1 MRSDPTGLPAIEV
14 RDLSKVYRIYAKP
27 LDMVVELLTGRCRH
41 REHWALQQVSFSVAK
56 GEAVGIIGRNGAG
69 KSTMLRIMANTL
81 DSSSGVITL
90 RGRLAAILELGA
102 GFHPEYTGRQ
112 NIYLGGICVG
122 MTRAEIDAQLDSII
136 EFSELG
142 HVIDQPF
149 RTYSSGMKARLT
161 FSVAISVRPDIFIID
176 EALAVGDIAFVEK
189 CLLRI
194 RQIIDSG
201 CTVLLVSH
209 NGNLINRF
217 CSRAIWIENGRI
229 QADGPSETVTKRYE
243 IAALKGGLETA
254 SSELE
259 RVGDGKIRITGATL
273 IGTELEPGIFMH
285 GGALKVCLTLNSEL
299 NSGTA
304 NVIVAIHRSDGV
316 CIWTGTSQSHLDG
329 RYQMQREDWCIQE
342 GMSEVEIDLSPL
354 LFNTGSYHLSVGIE
368 PKADVPT
375 IREYHDY
382 LPRHLKF
389 AVTRSDRLV
398 LSKAVDTPSTWT
410 LRHVAPP
417 SVDVQPTIREGCKV
431 TVDRWPQG
439 YQAALAISSDVEFT
453 SWKAFLDLQRLFQG
467 RGGLGLEIG
476 FSMFFRTTHA
486 LCHGTFAFWKDQ
498 TFEPSSEA
506 ERLIELVRGGFID
519 TLHAYGDFDAGGF
532 DRSCA
537 ERVGEICDR
546 HGIRFPVWTNHGS
559 RFNLQNL
566 GHVGLQ
572 NYQQGDVPG
581 SPSYHLDLLRRMGMR
596 FAWVD
601 DGLSPSIDAGDG
613 LLYSSQARDGSR
625 LQLFRRF
632 RGLPG
637 REAPNARNLGE
648 QVSENDI
655 DKLVQR
661 GGGGVIY
668 QHLGCGGKL
677 PDGRFLENQA
687 PYFDEVG
694 MGRLHHISRL
704 CSEGKLWVPR
714 VSRLLAFAAARDAL
728 GIELE
733 GGRLIARLPVGFEE
747 SDLAGLVLWTS
758 TPFRGEVQLVIG
770 AAPAI
775 AVAVRIQ
782 DHGPGAR
789 IEFPSSGSRIFPW

>member
-1 MRSDPTGLPAIEV
+1 MKAEASSLPAIEV

-27 LDMVVELLTGRCRH
+27 LDMALELLTGRRRH
-41 REHWALQQVSFSVAK
+41 REHWALQGVSFSVAK

-69 KSTMLRIMANTL
+69 KSTMLRIIASTL
-81 DSSSGVITL
+81 DSTSGEVAL

-122 MTRAEIDAQLDSII
+122 MTRAEIDARLESII
-136 EFSELG
+136 DFSELG

-161 FSVAISVRPDIFIID
+161 FSVAISVQPDIFIID

-217 CSRAIWIENGRI
+217 CSRAIWIDNGRI
-229 QADGPSETVTKRYE
+229 QADGPSEPVTKRYE
-243 IAALKGGLETA
+243 IAALKGALDTA

-259 RVGDGKIRITGATL
+259 RVGDGRIRITGASL
-273 IGTELEPGIFMH
+273 KGTTIEPGIFVH
-285 GGALKVCLTLNSEL
+285 GGDLKVCMTLSSEVNSA
-299 NSGTA
+299 TA
-304 NVIVAIHRSDGV
+304 NVIFAIYRSDGICV
-316 CIWTGTSQSHLDG
+316 WTGTSQSHLDG
-329 RYQMQREDWCIQE
+329 EYRVRSEGWNIRE
-342 GMSEVEIDLSPL
+342 GTSEVEIDLSPL
-354 LFNTGSYHLSVGIE
+354 LFNTGSYYLSIGIE

-389 AVTRSDRLV
+389 AVIRSDQIV
-398 LSKAVDTPSTWT
+398 LNKVIDTPSTWT
-410 LRHVAPP
+410 LRHVGP
-417 SVDVQPTIREGCKV
+417 SVVEVQSANRETRPIV
-431 TVDRWPQG
+431 VDRWPCG
-439 YQAALAISSDVEFT
+439 YQAALAISSDVEFM

-467 RGGLGLEIG
+467 PGGLGLDVG

-486 LCHGTFAFWKDQ
+486 LCHGTFAYWRDQ
-498 TFEPSSEA
+498 SFEPSAEA
-506 ERLIELVRGGFID
+506 EQLVELVRAGCID

-532 DRSCA
+532 DRRCA
-537 ERVGEICDR
+537 ERVSEVCDR

-566 GHVGLQ
+566 GHVELQ
-572 NYQQGDVPG
+572 NYQQGDDPG

-601 DGLSPSIDAGDG
+601 DGLSPSLDAGDG
-613 LLYSSQARDGSR
+613 LLYSAQARDGSR

-632 RGLPG
+632 RGLRG
-637 REAPNARNLGE
+637 REAPNASNLGE
-648 QVSENDI
+648 QISTNDI
-655 DKLVQR
+655 DALVQQ
-661 GGGGVIY
+661 GGGGVLY

-677 PDGRFLENQA
+677 PDGGFLENRE

-694 MGRLHHISRL
+694 MSRLVHISGL
-704 CSEGKLWVPR
+704 CRSGRLWVPR
-714 VSRLLAFAAARDAL
+714 VSRLLAFASARDAMKVEQEN
-728 GIELE
+728 GELVV
-733 GGRLIARLPVGFEE
+733 RLPAGSEK
-747 SDLAGLVLWTS
+747 SDLAGLVIRTT
-758 TPFRGEVQLVIG
+758 TPSRGAVRLAIG
-770 AAPAI
+770 SALPTE
-775 AVAVRIQ
+775 VAVRIQ
-782 DHGPGAR
+782 DDGAGSR
-789 IEFPSSGSRIFPW
+789 IEFPSPGSSPFPW